1 MLSYGDSHNIALAV
15 FSNLGI
21 PEDAYKT
28 WSKEEIDLLNKKYLN
43 NEDYIRGLIL
53 DELSNYDT
61 SENVQ
66 SDINEIV
73 EDAISDVFFM
83 IDDIVENWYRYQN
96 SITLNVYNEI
106 IQAMNNIVGVEDV
119 DVAYDPADPDVGI
132 YNEERSIEVKLTN
145 GASIYFTVEM
155 NAL

>member
-1 MLSYGDSHNIALAV
+1 MLGYGDSHNIALTV

-21 PEDAYKT
+21 PEDTKN
-28 WSKEEIDLLNKKYLN
+28 WSKEEIDLLSKKYLN
-43 NEDYIRGLIL
+43 NEDYIRGLVL

-61 SENVQ
+61 SDNVQ
-66 SDINEIV
+66 SDIDETV
-73 EDAISDVFFM
+73 EEAISDVFFM
-83 IDDIVENWYRYQN
+83 VDDIVEDWYHYQN

-155 NAL
+155 NEL

>member
-1 MLSYGDSHNIALAV
+1 MLTYGDAHDIALSV

-21 PEDAYKT
+21 PEDVYKT
-28 WSKEEIDLLNKKYLN
+28 WSKEEIDSLSKKYLN
-43 NEDYIRGLIL
+43 NEDYIRGLVL

-66 SDINEIV
+66 SDINEII

-83 IDDIVENWYRYQN
+83 VDDIVENWYRHQN
-96 SITLNVYNEI
+96 DITLNIYREI
-106 IQAMNNIVGVEDV
+106 IQAIGNIVGVDDV
-119 DVAYDPADPDVGI
+119 ESSYDPADPEVGI

-155 NAL
+155 NEL